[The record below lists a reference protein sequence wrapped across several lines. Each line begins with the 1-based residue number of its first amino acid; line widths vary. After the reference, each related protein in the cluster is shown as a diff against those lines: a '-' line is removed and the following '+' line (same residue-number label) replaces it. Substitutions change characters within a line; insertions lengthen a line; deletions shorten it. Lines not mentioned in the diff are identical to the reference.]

1 MLDLWVAAILGIV
14 EGATEFLPVSSTGH
28 LIVAGDLLKFSG
40 QKAASFEIFIQLGAI
55 LAVVVLYW
63 RQFLGLI
70 PCNPKHNAGFQGMR
84 GLALLALTTAPA
96 LGIGALTH
104 RYIKEYLFSP
114 NTVAL
119 ALAVGAVGI
128 LLAEKLKPKPRAT
141 VLDDLGYGPALAI
154 GFFQCIAMWPGMS
167 RSAATII
174 GGMLSGLDRKVAT
187 EYSFLAA
194 VPVMI
199 AATSYDLYKAWGHLS
214 GSDFWFFTVGFVVSF
229 VVAAV
234 AVKTFITLVQRWSLA
249 PYAWYRLAIAP
260 IICVVLIPDFP
271 ERVMQFLHGWGL
283 LLSFPWLSGH

>member
-1 MLDLWVAAILGIV
+1 MLDLWVAVILGIV
-14 EGATEFLPVSSTGH
+14 EGLTEFLPVSSTGH

-70 PCNPKHNAGFQGMR
+70 PSNPKHDAGFQGMR
-84 GLALLALTTAPA
+84 GLALLTLTTAPA
-96 LGIGALTH
+96 LGIGFLTH
-104 RYIKEYLFSP
+104 KYIKEYLFSP
-114 NTVAL
+114 ITVAL
-119 ALAVGAVGI
+119 ALAVGGAGI
-128 LLAEKLKPKPRAT
+128 LLAEKFKPKPRAT
-141 VLDDLGYGPALAI
+141 VLDDLGYGQALAI

-199 AATSYDLYKAWGHLS
+199 AATSYDLYKAWGNLS

-260 IICVVLIPDFP
+260 IIYAVL
-271 ERVMQFLHGWGL
+271 R
-283 LLSFPWLSGH
+283 